1 MLCCSSAC
9 AAVGDPF
16 KDTSGPALHV
26 IITTLSTSV
35 LVLGP
40 FLATAAGVKA

>member
-1 MLCCSSAC
+1 MLCCVLFARADC
-9 AAVGDPF
+9 
-16 KDTSGPALHV
+16 KDTAGPALHV

-40 FLATAAGVKA
+40 FLATAAGVKN